1 MSTPDKENLTHT
13 DAAGRLR
20 MVDISGKS
28 VTTRVA
34 TAGCFVAMATPTLEA
49 LATGGLEK
57 GDAITVARVAGIM
70 AAKRTSELIPLC
82 HPLSLTDVDVE
93 IRIEGDGVHVEATAK
108 TADRTGVEMEAMVA
122 VSVAALTLYDMCKGS
137 DKSIVI
143 EEVKLLAKSGGKS
156 GDWKRDA

>member
-1 MSTPDKENLTHT
+1 
-13 DAAGRLR
+13 
-20 MVDISGKS
+20 MVDISGKT

-34 TAGCFVAMATPTLEA
+34 TAGSFVAMSPVTLQA
-49 LATGGLEK
+49 LASGGLEK

-82 HPLSLTDVDVE
+82 HPLSLTDVKVE
-93 IRIEGDGVHVEATAK
+93 IHMETRGVRLEATAK

-156 GDWKRDA
+156 GDWTRDA

>member
-1 MSTPDKENLTHT
+1 MSAPDKEHLTHT
-13 DAAGRLR
+13 DEAGRLR

-34 TAGCFVAMATPTLEA
+34 TAGCFVAMSPATLDL
-49 LATGGLEK
+49 LAAGGLKK

-82 HPLSLTDVDVE
+82 HPLALTDVNVE
-93 IRIEGDGVHVEATAK
+93 IRIEPGGVRVEATAK